1 MILKLNLLSIIILM
15 FISCSLFTGRGRENP
30 DYFSGTW
37 KSQKNENATLTIIL
51 QKNDSYTLKAETEK
65 DSWEGIGTRV
75 GSKLLCI
82 FRYVNSPDHG
92 YVTYYFINNKKL
104 RYESFNSDGSL
115 RSEGYYIR

>member
-1 MILKLNLLSIIILM
+1 MKLYLVSIIFLM
-15 FISCSLFTGRGRENP
+15 FISCSLFMGRRPEKYN
-30 DYFSGTW
+30 DFSGQW
-37 KSQKNENATLTIIL
+37 RSQKNENATLTIIP

-75 GSKLLCI
+75 GIKLLCI

-115 RSEGYYIR
+115 RFEGYYIR